1 MLIEAARIILGSVFV
16 LFLPGY
22 VWSFV
27 FFKKD
32 DIDII
37 ERIALSFGLSIAIV
51 PLIVF
56 YLNWLFHIKINL
68 INSSITILL
77 ISAIGYYFS
86 KHGISLKSERTAN
99 ILKPKIKH
107 RTHELAALHNHV
119 SNKKHEFHYKPNKKL
134 SERINDKIKDV
145 MKILKKKH

>member
-1 MLIEAARIILGSVFV
+1 MLIEAARIILGSAFV

-27 FFKKD
+27 FFKKE

-56 YLNWLFHIKINL
+56 YLNWLFHIQINL

-77 ISAIGYYFS
+77 ISAIGYFFS
-86 KHGISLKSERTAN
+86 KHGIPSKIETPK
-99 ILKPKIKH
+99 ILKPNKK
-107 RTHELAALHNHV
+107 HELAAIHNHV
-119 SNKKHEFHYKPNKKL
+119 SNKKREFHYKPKQNFSKK
-134 SERINDKIKDV
+134 INDKIKDV
-145 MKILKKKH
+145 MKLLKKKD